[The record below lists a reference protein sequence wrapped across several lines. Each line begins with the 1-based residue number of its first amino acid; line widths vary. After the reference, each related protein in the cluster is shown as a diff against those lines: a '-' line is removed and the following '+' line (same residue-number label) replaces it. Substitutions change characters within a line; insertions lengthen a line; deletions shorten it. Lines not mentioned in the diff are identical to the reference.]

1 MATKL
6 KKRVKPTRTVW
17 DLSDPLDL
25 HSKID
30 AYRLVVFF
38 SENVAVTDEPLV
50 NFNDISLE
58 ELKDLLRLE
67 QAYLDYNNRI
77 AISDYFPVPDN
88 FPLYN

>member
-1 MATKL
+1 MTTK
-6 KKRVKPTRTVW
+6 KEIKTHW

-38 SENVAVTDEPLV
+38 SEDVAVSDEPLV

-58 ELKDLLRLE
+58 ELIGLLRLE
-67 QAYLDYNNRI
+67 QAYSDTNYEYNT
-77 AISDYFPVPDN
+77 DLFPVPEN
-88 FPLYN
+88 FPLYK